1 MRTAEQIAARAEKYQ
16 GMANKASINRQYRK
30 QDDSHLFPICNQ
42 FNLTERVIRQ
52 VRAWQHASGVE
63 LLGLEYCLTLEAAMS
78 AIVNN

>member
-30 QDDSHLFPICNQ
+30 QDSSHLPPCNQ

-52 VRAWQHASGVE
+52 VRARQHASGVE
-63 LLGLEYCLTLEAAMS
+63 LLGLEYCLALEAAMS